1 MFPTTAE
8 LSDFLSRPAAL
19 IMQVKNLD
27 ESFCG
32 VFPSLY
38 MCFLLWGIQIKE
50 EGCQGMAG
58 RGTTCVVQ
66 SVLSSIAS
74 FSPNL
79 FYFNKTNKIN
89 NKNDKRHA
97 SNS

>member
-1 MFPTTAE
+1 
-8 LSDFLSRPAAL
+8 
-19 IMQVKNLD
+19 
-27 ESFCG
+27 
-32 VFPSLY
+32 

-97 SNS
+97 SNSWKIWKEAFRMSLEIDIVVYDTHIYTLAD